1 MALTAETM
9 SEIVVNREGR
19 RARTVYLLAVLMA
32 ATIVGLLF
40 VAHPAVAAA
49 IKSDPVPQTDGRV
62 SAIVVSGD
70 TVYIGGSFTHVDGVP
85 RSRLAAIDATDGS
98 LLPWNPGA
106 NRHVRAL
113 VAAGSR
119 IYAGGDFTRVGGSA
133 HSRLAAVDATTGAV
147 DNSWNPSANLEVSS
161 LAALGDRLYV
171 GGRFRVVSERPRSN
185 LAAINKNTGRLTN
198 WNPEANGKIRTLVP
212 SPNGNRIYAGGNFS
226 SINGK
231 PRPNLAALNPT
242 TGVLRG
248 WTPDPKIDNDYEVF
262 DLEVTNGR
270 VHVAG
275 GGRDPDGTAESF
287 DATTGAS
294 VWRISSNGDFQAVA
308 LLNGRL
314 YFGGH
319 FVTLFSSGDVSRK
332 RLVAVGAN
340 RGALNE
346 QWQPKAWQGGVW
358 AMTPD
363 PVHGRIY
370 AGGDFLS
377 ISGQPQHRFARL
389 PL

>member
-119 IYAGGDFTRVGGSA
+119 IYAGGDF
-133 HSRLAAVDATTGAV
+133 
-147 DNSWNPSANLEVSS
+147 
-161 LAALGDRLYV
+161 
-171 GGRFRVVSERPRSN
+171 
-185 LAAINKNTGRLTN
+185 
-198 WNPEANGKIRTLVP
+198 
-212 SPNGNRIYAGGNFS
+212 
-226 SINGK
+226 
-231 PRPNLAALNPT
+231 
-242 TGVLRG
+242 
-248 WTPDPKIDNDYEVF
+248 
-262 DLEVTNGR
+262 
-270 VHVAG
+270 
-275 GGRDPDGTAESF
+275 
-287 DATTGAS
+287 
-294 VWRISSNGDFQAVA
+294 
-308 LLNGRL
+308 
-314 YFGGH
+314 
-319 FVTLFSSGDVSRK
+319 
-332 RLVAVGAN
+332 
-340 RGALNE
+340 
-346 QWQPKAWQGGVW
+346 
-358 AMTPD
+358 
-363 PVHGRIY
+363 
-370 AGGDFLS
+370 LS